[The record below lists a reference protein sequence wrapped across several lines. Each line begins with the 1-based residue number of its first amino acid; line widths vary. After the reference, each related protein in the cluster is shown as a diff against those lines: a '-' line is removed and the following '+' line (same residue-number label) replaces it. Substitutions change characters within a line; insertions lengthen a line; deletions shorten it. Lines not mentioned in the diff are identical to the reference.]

1 MGIPCHKP
9 FKDQHFVKSKWFHI
23 TSLTKLGVLKSS
35 DQYYKNQA
43 LPGYVL
49 RISFPVIFKNSFKMS
64 DCIDSWICF
73 PLFCSLILQE
83 NSSHSLNQL
92 NVKWFIFTPSDIC
105 SFSTKFSL
113 APFGIFLHSDW
124 TLWKFLEVFV
134 LVLIRRV
141 ITFSWEIHEN

>member
-92 NVKWFIFTPSDIC
+92 NVKCFIFTPQIFAVFPLSSHQLHLVFSFTLIELCETFLKC
-105 SFSTKFSL
+105 SFLF
-113 APFGIFLHSDW
+113 
-124 TLWKFLEVFV
+124 
-134 LVLIRRV
+134 
-141 ITFSWEIHEN
+141 